1 VKLSVLRSVRL
12 SRPDRLTAVKGSRFL
27 TVAVPYSGATEPRA
41 SASGPACLLHS
52 VLSGGALNMTKS
64 ICLAVL
70 GVALSASSLCAV
82 ELSSYRDFQLG
93 TTLQAVAKQVE
104 MKPSEARVVHERP
117 ELIQELEWQPRRLPG
132 PSSEL
137 DSVDQILFSFY
148 NGQLFRM
155 LVNYDRR
162 RTDGMTLDDMIEAIS
177 AKYGLATRGA
187 LEINFPSSYNKTVA
201 VMARWEDTGYAFN
214 LIHSAYQPGF
224 ALVVLSKGLD
234 GLAQTAAVA
243 AIRLDDQE
251 APQREIDR
259 QKKQVEDA
267 RIQQDNARLAN
278 KPGFRP

>member
-1 VKLSVLRSVRL
+1 
-12 SRPDRLTAVKGSRFL
+12 
-27 TVAVPYSGATEPRA
+27 
-41 SASGPACLLHS
+41 
-52 VLSGGALNMTKS
+52 MMKS
-64 ICLAVL
+64 ICLAIS
-70 GVALSASSLCAV
+70 GVALSASLLCAA
-82 ELSSYRDFQLG
+82 ELSSYREFQLG
-93 TTLQAVAKQVE
+93 TSLQAVAKQVE

-148 NGQLFRM
+148 KGQLFRM

-177 AKYGLATRGA
+177 AKYGLAARGA

-201 VMARWEDTGYAFN
+201 VMARWEDSGNAFN

-224 ALVVLSKGLD
+224 ALVVVSKRLD
-234 GLAQTAAVA
+234 GLAQIAAVEA
-243 AIRLDDQE
+243 NRLDDQE

-259 QKKQVEDA
+259 QKKQEEEA
-267 RIQQDNARLAN
+267 RLQQDHARLAN

>member
-1 VKLSVLRSVRL
+1 
-12 SRPDRLTAVKGSRFL
+12 
-27 TVAVPYSGATEPRA
+27 
-41 SASGPACLLHS
+41 
-52 VLSGGALNMTKS
+52 
-64 ICLAVL
+64 
-70 GVALSASSLCAV
+70 
-82 ELSSYRDFQLG
+82 
-93 TTLQAVAKQVE
+93 
-104 MKPSEARVVHERP
+104 
-117 ELIQELEWQPRRLPG
+117 
-132 PSSEL
+132 
-137 DSVDQILFSFY
+137 
-148 NGQLFRM
+148 
-155 LVNYDRR
+155 
-162 RTDGMTLDDMIEAIS
+162 
-177 AKYGLATRGA
+177 LATRGA

>member
-1 VKLSVLRSVRL
+1 
-12 SRPDRLTAVKGSRFL
+12 
-27 TVAVPYSGATEPRA
+27 
-41 SASGPACLLHS
+41 
-52 VLSGGALNMTKS
+52 MTKS

-70 GVALSASSLCAV
+70 GVALSASLLCAA
-82 ELSSYRDFQLG
+82 ELSTYREFQLG
-93 TTLQAVAKQVE
+93 TSLQAVARQTQ
-104 MKPSEARVVHERP
+104 MKPSEARVIHERP

-162 RTDGMTLDDMIEAIS
+162 RTDGMTLDDMVEAIS
-177 AKYGLATRGA
+177 ARYGLATRGA

-201 VMARWEDTGYAFN
+201 VMARWEDSRYAFN

-224 ALVVLSKGLD
+224 ALVVLSKQLD
-234 GLAQTAAVA
+234 SLAQTAAVA

-259 QKKQVEDA
+259 QKKREEDA